1 MYDIM
6 STCKNITFLHTGN
19 IQSETKTKVIIPFII
34 ASKVTLY
41 KSNNSSFPGG
51 ALVKN
56 LSANSRDLRDV
67 GLIPGSGRSLG
78 EWHGNSLQYSC
89 LENPVNK
96 GAWWAIYSP

>member
-1 MYDIM
+1 MYDTM

-19 IQSETKTKVIIPFII
+19 VQSETKTKVIIPFII

-56 LSANSRDLRDV
+56 LSASA
-67 GLIPGSGRSLG
+67 G
-78 EWHGNSLQYSC
+78 
-89 LENPVNK
+89 
-96 GAWWAIYSP
+96 